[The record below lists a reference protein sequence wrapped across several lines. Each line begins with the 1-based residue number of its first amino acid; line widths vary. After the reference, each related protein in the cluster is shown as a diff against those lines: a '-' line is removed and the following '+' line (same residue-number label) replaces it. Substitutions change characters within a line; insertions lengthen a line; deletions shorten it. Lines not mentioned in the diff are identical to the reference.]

1 MGETGRVRRVQNY
14 PLNFKLELVT
24 EAMAPGASVSAIS
37 RQRNVNANLIFTWRK
52 LYRQGMLGSPGALD
66 GHPSFIPVGIVDGT
80 GQAVPMT
87 IPAAADAARATPRSV
102 SRPVPVSRAIELELR
117 NGIKLRF
124 DAGIASDTLRRVVG
138 AIKNCP

>member
-1 MGETGRVRRVQNY
+1 MVETSRVRRVQNY
-14 PLNFKLELVT
+14 PLDFKLELVA
-24 EAMAPGASVSAIS
+24 EAIAPGASVSAIS

-66 GHPSFIPVGIVDGT
+66 GRPSFIPVGIVDGA
-80 GQAVPMT
+80 GQAVPTT
-87 IPAAADAARATPRSV
+87 IPTAAAYVTPAPHSV

-124 DAGIASDTLRRVVG
+124 DAGIATETLRRVVG
-138 AIKNCP
+138 AIKNCQ